1 MGTAPREGGRM
12 VEQAIIMA
20 SIDRRPDGD
29 YLVIADIAC
38 DGRWLSVPL
47 ADGIELVE
55 HL

>member
-12 VEQAIIMA
+12 VQQGIIMA

-29 YLVIADIAC
+29 YLIIADIAR

-47 ADGIELVE
+47 VDGIELAE
-55 HL
+55 QL